1 MSLLNREQVGSSVSN
16 TRMRTMDDAKSR
28 IIAGLKGQ
36 LAIWNKDKGESLPP
50 TKQKGSTGPAK
61 SSLWFKKK
69 EMNNDWLLKIKL
81 GNTNLYLSAKA
92 EKDRNP
98 YFSVAESEMASNMES
113 TMKEVAN
120 GEWDKYIK
128 PIIDKANNTK

>member
-1 MSLLNREQVGSSVSN
+1 
-16 TRMRTMDDAKSR
+16 
-28 IIAGLKGQ
+28 
-36 LAIWNKDKGESLPP
+36 
-50 TKQKGSTGPAK
+50 
-61 SSLWFKKK
+61 
-69 EMNNDWLLKIKL
+69 MNNDWLLKIKL

-98 YFSVAESEMASNMES
+98 YFSVAESEMASIMES

-120 GEWDKYIK
+120 GDWDKYIK

>member
-1 MSLLNREQVGSSVSN
+1 MSLLNREWLALLYLTLHEN
-16 TRMRTMDDAKSR
+16 WMTPRAD
-28 IIAGLKGQ
+28 IAGLKGQ
-36 LAIWNKDKGESLPP
+36 LAIWNNDKGESLPA
-50 TKQKGSTGPAK
+50 TKKKGSTGPAK

-98 YFSVAESEMASNMES
+98 YFSVAESEMASIMES

-120 GEWDKYIK
+120 GDWDKYIK
-128 PIIDKANNTK
+128 PIID